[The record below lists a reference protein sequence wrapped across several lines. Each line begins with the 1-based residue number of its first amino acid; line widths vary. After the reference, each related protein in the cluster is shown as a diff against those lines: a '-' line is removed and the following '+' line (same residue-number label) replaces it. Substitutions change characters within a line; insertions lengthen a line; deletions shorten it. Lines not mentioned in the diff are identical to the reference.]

1 MLEKKEKEKK
11 TIFRNDVICLYDK
24 RMSHKIRKV
33 RNIRNS
39 SRINY
44 WEFSYRIINTSVSTL
59 SRKAI
64 RNSVSKIIVKWK
76 MYCA

>member
-59 SRKAI
+59 SRVTI
-64 RNSVSKIIVKWK
+64 RNSANKIIVK
-76 MYCA
+76 